1 MPRFDD
7 SDDDFYGE
15 DDDVYADLEN
25 GRDFA
30 DEEEPTIECPN
41 CGCEMLEIAHQ
52 CPRCGELPTRE
63 FRHTSSQPRWVY
75 LTALILLVALVW
87 CIFW

>member
-15 DDDVYADLEN
+15 DDEVYADLEDGEN
-25 GRDFA
+25 FTD
-30 DEEEPTIECPN
+30 DEEPTVECSN
-41 CGCEMLEIAHQ
+41 CGFEFLEIVPQ

-63 FRHTSSQPRWVY
+63 FRQTSTQPRWVY
-75 LTALILLVALVW
+75 LTALILLIALVW
-87 CIFW
+87 CIFR

>member
-15 DDDVYADLEN
+15 DDEVYADLEV
-25 GRDFA
+25 GKDFA
-30 DEEEPTIECPN
+30 DDDEPTIECPN
-41 CGCEMLEIAHQ
+41 CGCEMLEMVHQ

-63 FRHTSSQPRWVY
+63 FQQTSTQPRWVY
-75 LTALILLVALVW
+75 LTALILLIALVW
-87 CIFW
+87 CIFR

>member
-15 DDDVYADLEN
+15 DDDVYADLKDDE
-25 GRDFA
+25 DFA
-30 DEEEPTIECPN
+30 DEEPTIECSN

-63 FRHTSSQPRWVY
+63 FRQTSTQPRWVY
-75 LTALILLVALVW
+75 LTALILLIALVW
-87 CIFW
+87 CIFR